1 VRHILVK
8 LHRTA
13 DLSATMNAMRGWLD
27 DHGCEPSRFTCD
39 RSPGWLIIR
48 VGFKED
54 DDAEAFKSRFGGSE
68 EAPARDAMDRV
79 CWWRLMAEEIR
90 TEADG
95 FASAS
100 ARDTM
105 LFAARALDRMANDL
119 ERRLDRE

>member
-1 VRHILVK
+1 V
-8 LHRTA
+8 
-13 DLSATMNAMRGWLD
+13 
-27 DHGCEPSRFTCD
+27 
-39 RSPGWLIIR
+39 
-48 VGFKED
+48 D
-54 DDAEAFKSRFGGSE
+54 DDAEAFKSRFGRSE

-95 FASAS
+95 FTSAS

-105 LFAARALDRMANDL
+105 LFDARALDRMANDL

>member
-1 VRHILVK
+1 MHHILVK

-13 DLSATMNAMRGWLD
+13 DLSTTMNAMRVWLD
-27 DHGCEPSRFTCD
+27 DQGRVPSKFTCD
-39 RSPGWLIIR
+39 KSPGWLLIR
-48 VGFKED
+48 VDFKED

-68 EAPARDAMDRV
+68 EAPARDTMDRV

-95 FASAS
+95 FASTS

-105 LFAARALDRMANDL
+105 LFAARTLDRMPNDL